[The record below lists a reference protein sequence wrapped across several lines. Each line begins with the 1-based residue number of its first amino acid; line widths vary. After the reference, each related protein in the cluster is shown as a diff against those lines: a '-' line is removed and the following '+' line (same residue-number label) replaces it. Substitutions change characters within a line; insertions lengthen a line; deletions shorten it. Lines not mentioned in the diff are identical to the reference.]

1 MAHSILNLERQKVAS
16 CFSATPI
23 GRMFQIGASFLC
35 CTGQI
40 RKRKAFP
47 ECRFRLGVAFHDALI
62 MVENGSRG
70 CVRILSPRSL
80 NHPPVFPLPLPL
92 VVRDT
97 IHHPEHP
104 RSSSTTAPGA
114 GSFIALHPEHI
125 INRQI
130 SPYKRFLTLAGNSNT
145 TQTKKRSQS
154 KEKAEATAPALSNVL
169 YVQATNL

>member
-1 MAHSILNLERQKVAS
+1 MAHSILNLERQKVVP

-62 MVENGSRG
+62 MVENGSGG

-80 NHPPVFPLPLPL
+80 NHPSVFPLPTLGSQGYH
-92 VVRDT
+92 
-97 IHHPEHP
+97 ICPEHP